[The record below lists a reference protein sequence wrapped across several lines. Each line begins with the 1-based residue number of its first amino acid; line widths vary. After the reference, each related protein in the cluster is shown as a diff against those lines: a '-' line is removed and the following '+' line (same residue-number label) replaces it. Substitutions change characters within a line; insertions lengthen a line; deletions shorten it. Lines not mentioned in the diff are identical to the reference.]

1 MIDLEFWIS
10 FMVMPI
16 LGISLILV
24 FIRFLIGPSISD
36 RVVSLDLLVT
46 VGIGLIIT
54 YCILTKETVF
64 IDFALILAL
73 LGFLSTVAFAYYIEK
88 KGEK

>member
-1 MIDLEFWIS
+1 MIDLDFWIS
-10 FMVMPI
+10 FLIMPI
-16 LGISLILV
+16 LGISVILV
-24 FIRFLIGPSISD
+24 FMRFLIGPSISD

-54 YCILTKETVF
+54 YCILVKETVF